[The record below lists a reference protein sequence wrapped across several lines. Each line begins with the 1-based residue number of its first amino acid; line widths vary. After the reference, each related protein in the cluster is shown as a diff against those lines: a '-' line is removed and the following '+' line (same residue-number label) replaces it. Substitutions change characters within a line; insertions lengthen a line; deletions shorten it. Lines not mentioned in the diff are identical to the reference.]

1 MKEVIYTLTE
11 EEKKKVEDKTINVS
25 DLIDNFQKQTSEEQ
39 AKTLSFLDDLDK
51 HEKKAA
57 TKEGIEKL
65 PKVVQVLLNL
75 SDSEWNRLPE
85 NGRELILEKMHLLK
99 EKAKESPDV
108 EDFDKLSEEKQEAI
122 LRSL

>member
-1 MKEVIYTLTE
+1 MQEKIYKLVE
-11 EEKKKVEDKTINVS
+11 EEKRVEDKTINIS

-39 AKTLSFLDDLDK
+39 AKTLSFLDDLHK
-51 HEKKAA
+51 HEKRSAR
-57 TKEGIEKL
+57 KEGIEKL

-75 SDSEWNRLPE
+75 NDSDWNRLPE
-85 NGRELILEKMHLLK
+85 NGRELILEKMYLLR
-99 EKAKESPDV
+99 EKTRQAPDV